1 LAARPLDFNPRSVSA
16 LKPVA
21 FDTTARSEHIRYMTE
36 QVRYRIDKKLVRQ
49 AEAVCA
55 DLGLAP
61 SQAVSMFFAQLV
73 KAGGLPFRPT
83 QFPALEEYGV
93 TVAEAEAAE
102 AAARREL
109 NADEKAGRLVEF
121 KGKLP

>member
-1 LAARPLDFNPRSVSA
+1 

-21 FDTTARSEHIRYMTE
+21 FDTTARSEQIRYMTE